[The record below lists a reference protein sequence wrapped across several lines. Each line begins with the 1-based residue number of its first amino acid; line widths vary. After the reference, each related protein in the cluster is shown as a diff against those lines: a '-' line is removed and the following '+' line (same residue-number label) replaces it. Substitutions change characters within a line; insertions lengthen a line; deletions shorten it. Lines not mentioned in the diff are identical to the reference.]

1 MCHTLSLPILP
12 ILLNTALS
20 MLIEVRAE
28 AQRGQHRDVKPPL
41 GFQQ

>member
-1 MCHTLSLPILP
+1 MCHTLSLP

-28 AQRGQHRDVKPPL
+28 AQRGQHRDAKPPL